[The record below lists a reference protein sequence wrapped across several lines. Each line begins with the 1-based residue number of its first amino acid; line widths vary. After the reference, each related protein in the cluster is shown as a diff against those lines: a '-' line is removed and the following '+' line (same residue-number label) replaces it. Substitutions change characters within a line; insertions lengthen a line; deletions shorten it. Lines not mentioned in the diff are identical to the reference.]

1 MSHHIHAQ
9 LSWRFMSNLPPDS
22 PIKGRG
28 ALTNRSSRFDSWSRT
43 PELESEVSEPSEFAP
58 GPLKTEVR
66 EDPARSIIS
75 RNQSPDIPF
84 EQSINPYK
92 GCEHG
97 CVYCY
102 ARPTHAYL
110 GLSAGLDFET
120 KLFYKANA
128 AQLLAAELS
137 KPGYRPS
144 PIALGANTD
153 PYQPIEKRLQTTRS
167 LLQILSEFQHP
178 LTIVTKSA
186 LVERD
191 LDILAPMARLGL
203 VRIYFS
209 IATLDQDIARRME
222 PRAAAPARR
231 LEAIQRVT
239 AAGVPAGVLVAPVV
253 PALTDKDIE
262 AVLEAAATAGA
273 SDAGYVLL
281 RLPRE
286 VRDLFVEWLEQHYP
300 LRAKHVMS
308 LLQQMRDGKDNDPDF
323 GTRMRGTGL
332 FADLIRRRFESAVR
346 RLHLNS
352 ERSSLDS
359 RLFRVPA
366 PTTGQLQLD
375 L

>member
-1 MSHHIHAQ
+1 MTN
-9 LSWRFMSNLPPDS
+9 RRPDS
-22 PIKGRG
+22 PIRGRG
-28 ALTNRSSRFDSWSRT
+28 AVTNRSSRFDSWSRV
-43 PELESEVSEPSEFAP
+43 PDLEQEAYDPAEFAP
-58 GPLKTEVR
+58 GPLKTELR

-84 EQSINPYK
+84 EQSINPFK

-128 AQLLAAELS
+128 AQLLTEELS

-167 LLQILSEFQHP
+167 LLQVLSEFNHP

-191 LDILAPMARLGL
+191 LDILAPMASLGL
-203 VRIYFS
+203 VRVYFS
-209 IATLDQDIARRME
+209 IATLDQEIARRME

-239 AAGVPAGVLVAPVV
+239 TAGVPAGVLVAPVV

-262 AVLEAAATAGA
+262 AVLEAAAAAGA

-308 LLQQMRDGKDNDPDF
+308 LLQQMREGKDNDPEF

-332 FADLIRRRFESAVR
+332 FADLIRRRFESAAR

-352 ERSSLDS
+352 KRSALDC

>member
-1 MSHHIHAQ
+1 MSH
-9 LSWRFMSNLPPDS
+9 RPPDS
-22 PIKGRG
+22 PMKGRG
-28 ALTNRSSRFDSWSRT
+28 ASTNRSSRFDAWTRT
-43 PELESEVSEPSEFAP
+43 AEPEDELHDASEFAP
-58 GPLKTEVR
+58 GPLRTEVS

-75 RNQSPDIPF
+75 RNESPDIPF
-84 EQSINPYK
+84 EQSINPFK

-97 CVYCY
+97 CIYCY

-128 AQLLAAELS
+128 AQLLAGELS

-144 PIALGANTD
+144 PVALGGNTD
-153 PYQPIEKRLQTTRS
+153 PYQPIEKRLQVTRS
-167 LLQILSEFQHP
+167 LLRVLSEYHHP
-178 LTIVTKSA
+178 LTIITKSA

-191 LDILAPMARLGL
+191 LDILTPMAKLGL

-209 IATLDQDIARRME
+209 ITTLDQEIARLME
-222 PRAAAPARR
+222 PRASAPARR
-231 LEAIQRVT
+231 LEAMRRVT
-239 AAGVPAGVLVAPVV
+239 AAGVPSGILVAPVI
-253 PALTDKDIE
+253 PAPTDKDIE
-262 AVLEAAATAGA
+262 GVLEAAAAAGA

-300 LRAKHVMS
+300 LRAGHVMS
-308 LLQQMRDGKDNDPDF
+308 LLQQMRDGKDNDSEF

-332 FADLIRRRFESAVR
+332 FADLIRRRFESAAR
-346 RLHLNS
+346 RLGLNLK
-352 ERSSLDS
+352 RSSLDCS
-359 RLFRVPA
+359 LFRVPA